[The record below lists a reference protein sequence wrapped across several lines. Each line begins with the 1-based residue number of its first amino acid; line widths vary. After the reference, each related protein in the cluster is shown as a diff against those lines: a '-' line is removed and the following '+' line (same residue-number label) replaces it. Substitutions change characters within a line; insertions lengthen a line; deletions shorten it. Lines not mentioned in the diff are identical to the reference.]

1 MISTLKQKNGSYYCT
16 ECMMRQF
23 TLRPQCS
30 FCGAEFSNYQDIIIE
45 NARIRHNLITTN
57 TVEEC
62 FQSGVK
68 NEEKEKEEPMGDS

>member
-30 FCGAEFSNYQDIIIE
+30 FCGAEFSNYQDVVIE
-45 NARIRHNLITTN
+45 NYKKEYNYTIN
-57 TVEEC
+57 
-62 FQSGVK
+62 QSGVK
-68 NEEKEKEEPMGDS
+68 NEEKEKEEPMGNS